1 MPKPEELPAGEPL
14 GFPQCQ
20 KCPYVRVGP
29 ARICAA
35 CASRALEQIVQ
46 QACPVC
52 SQMLDGDGSCPNWLC
67 DDDERRIER
76 IDAIAYLSGALR
88 HRILRYKYDG
98 KTGWSVIF
106 GRLLLGWL
114 EANATDN
121 PPDLIIANPTYIA
134 PGSAGP
140 GHVERILMSAA
151 KEDLLE
157 VWPFDVAEPAIIVK
171 TGPTD
176 KSAGR
181 TATAKRAAARE
192 LGSLLHIPDAELTAG
207 RDILVFDDVCTT
219 GSQLDAVAACLLDLG
234 EARSVR
240 GLVLARAPWRPK

>member
-1 MPKPEELPAGEPL
+1 MTTTGAGSS
-14 GFPQCQ
+14 
-20 KCPYVRVGP
+20 
-29 ARICAA
+29 
-35 CASRALEQIVQ
+35 ASTPSRT
-46 QACPVC
+46 P
-52 SQMLDGDGSCPNWLC
+52 
-67 DDDERRIER
+67 
-76 IDAIAYLSGALR
+76 SGALR
-88 HRILRYKYDG
+88 HRIHGYKYEG
-98 KTGWSVIF
+98 KTAWSVIF

-114 EANATDN
+114 EANAVDD
-121 PPDLIIANPTYIA
+121 PPDFIIANPTYIA

-157 VWPFDVAEPAIIVK
+157 TWPFDVEEPAIIVK

-181 TATAKRAAARE
+181 TASAKRAAARE
-192 LGSLLHIPDAELTAG
+192 LRKLLRIPNVEFTAG

-219 GSQLDAVAACLLDLG
+219 GSQLDAVAACLLDQG